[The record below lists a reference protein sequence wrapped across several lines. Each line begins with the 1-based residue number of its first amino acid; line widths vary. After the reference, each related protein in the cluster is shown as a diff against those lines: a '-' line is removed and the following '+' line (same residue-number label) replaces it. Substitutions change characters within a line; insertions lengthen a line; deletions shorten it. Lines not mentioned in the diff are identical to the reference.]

1 MPMSR
6 NSSSVSFLSATES
19 QDDDSTIPDERD
31 WKLEINK
38 IKSRTGDFN
47 ITNYVH
53 ILNDFDKRVFN
64 NIIKKIPE
72 DRRVYI

>member
-1 MPMSR
+1 MSR
-6 NSSSVSFLSATES
+6 NNSSVSFLSASES
-19 QDDDSTIPDERD
+19 QDDDATIPDERD

-47 ITNYVH
+47 ITHYVH
-53 ILNDFDKRVFN
+53 ILNDYDKRVFN

-72 DRRVYI
+72 ERRVYI

>member
-6 NSSSVSFLSATES
+6 DNSSVSFLSANES
-19 QDDDSTIPDERD
+19 QDDDATIPDERD

-53 ILNDFDKRVFN
+53 ILNDYDKRVFN

-72 DRRVYI
+72 ERRVYI